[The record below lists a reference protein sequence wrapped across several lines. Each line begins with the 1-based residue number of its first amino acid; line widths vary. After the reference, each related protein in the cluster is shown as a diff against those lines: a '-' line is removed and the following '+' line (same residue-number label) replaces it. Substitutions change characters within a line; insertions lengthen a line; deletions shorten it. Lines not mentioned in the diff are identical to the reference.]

1 MDKVLLKPVSV
12 GGVTVDF
19 PVTLAPMAGVSDQP
33 FRRICKA
40 QGCGLLCTEMVSAK
54 ALYYNNKNTFPLM
67 AIESE

>member
-54 ALYYNNKNTFPLM
+54 ALYYNNKILFL
-67 AIESE
+67 